1 MRGKK
6 QRKPGGKTGAGAGGD
21 VKSRIPYAAAVFA
34 TLAAAVTHDA
44 EFPRFLLGFEIL
56 LAAALY
62 VCVRTLATGL
72 QAEVRLPSAAMRRG
86 ELFEIRVALRNRRI
100 LPAADVTVEVA
111 CRDMF
116 TSEVS
121 TLRSPAMVDGRGRAE
136 VVFRLKAEH
145 CGVVSIVGSD
155 VRVKDYLGL
164 FCGQCKVCSFTAEY
178 TSLPRWETGENE
190 ENRMTGKAAGGE
202 DSSACRAG
210 EDLLEA
216 VDIREYRKGD
226 MLHSIHWKLSAR
238 FDQWMV
244 RDPGDTSE
252 TALLVFLDLYPG
264 ENGVSRSELDT
275 FYDKAADISWEMM
288 RSGLR
293 HDVIWAREQ
302 ILVRYTVRDEASFR
316 EMLMALIH
324 TPLSEIHTD
333 LNTLY
338 KEQSEDETYTEAG
351 RLSLAQTKSSSPD
364 S

>member
-1 MRGKK
+1 
-6 QRKPGGKTGAGAGGD
+6 
-21 VKSRIPYAAAVFA
+21 
-34 TLAAAVTHDA
+34 
-44 EFPRFLLGFEIL
+44 
-56 LAAALY
+56 
-62 VCVRTLATGL
+62 
-72 QAEVRLPSAAMRRG
+72 
-86 ELFEIRVALRNRRI
+86 
-100 LPAADVTVEVA
+100 
-111 CRDMF
+111 
-116 TSEVS
+116 
-121 TLRSPAMVDGRGRAE
+121 
-136 VVFRLKAEH
+136 
-145 CGVVSIVGSD
+145 
-155 VRVKDYLGL
+155 
-164 FCGQCKVCSFTAEY
+164 
-178 TSLPRWETGENE
+178 
-190 ENRMTGKAAGGE
+190 
-202 DSSACRAG
+202 
-210 EDLLEA
+210 
-216 VDIREYRKGD
+216 
-226 MLHSIHWKLSAR
+226 
-238 FDQWMV
+238 MV